1 MGRCIGLLR
10 QRTLLGETSTYKAQ
24 NLDSLVK
31 KNGLQDRIGL
41 KQIKKIYCASMVV
54 ALVQ

>member
-1 MGRCIGLLR
+1 MGRCIGLLG

-24 NLDSLVK
+24 NLDSVVK

-41 KQIKKIYCASMVV
+41 RQIKNFY
-54 ALVQ
+54 

>member
-1 MGRCIGLLR
+1 MGRCIGLLG
-10 QRTLLGETSTYKAQ
+10 QRTLLSETSTYKAQ
-24 NLDSLVK
+24 NLDSVVK

-41 KQIKKIYCASMVV
+41 KQIKNFYCASMVV